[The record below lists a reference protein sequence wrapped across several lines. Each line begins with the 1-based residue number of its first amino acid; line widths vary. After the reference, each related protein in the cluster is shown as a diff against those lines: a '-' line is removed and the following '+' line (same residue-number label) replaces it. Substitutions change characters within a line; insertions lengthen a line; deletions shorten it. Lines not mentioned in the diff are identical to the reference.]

1 VQSLQRA
8 LAAVVVAAGLAL
20 AVLAAPARAQ
30 TSEQI
35 LDYTVDLRIEAAGT
49 LLVAERITY
58 DFGAAER
65 HGIFRDLPVRFRYD
79 DRSDRV
85 YPVQVLAVSGS
96 PGTPVQYMLEDVDS
110 TVKGVE
116 SALRIRIGDPDQTI
130 TGEHDYRIV
139 YRVEGTLNGFADH
152 DELYWN
158 AIGPQWEVP
167 IGQASVTVSAP
178 APISQVACYAGPV
191 GSTRSCAS
199 SKQDGATASFAAT
212 GLDPYEGV
220 TVVVGFPTGAVPA
233 LRPILD
239 ERWSLARAFSVTP
252 GTLAMA
258 GGVLVAVLLVLGW
271 LFGITGR
278 NRRPGDA
285 SASLAGDV
293 VEFAPPEGIR
303 PAQAGLLMDEVVK
316 PVAITATVVDL
327 AVRGYLRIEEAPAG
341 KVWGAKPDWR
351 LVKLK
356 AADNDLLDYE
366 RVLFDGLFPSRRR
379 RAKDVEAVWLS
390 DLHKQFHHRF
400 ELVRSWLC
408 QDAVQR
414 RWFIERPDKVQE
426 RWVARGRAVTVG
438 GAALTVLAFWLTHY
452 GLVVIPVLLV
462 GPVLMAGARRMPR
475 RTPVGAE
482 LFRRVQGF
490 RAYLQTAGVDGA
502 GSAQAPAQF
511 SSYLPYA
518 MVFGLTEQ
526 WTRTL
531 VLVGAPPQTP
541 WYWSHPPYS
550 PARFSFH
557 IGLFSSSAESLT
569 ASPPAVSGSSG
580 FSSSGGSSGGGGGGG
595 GGGSW

>member
-1 VQSLQRA
+1 
-8 LAAVVVAAGLAL
+8 
-20 AVLAAPARAQ
+20 
-30 TSEQI
+30 
-35 LDYTVDLRIEAAGT
+35 
-49 LLVAERITY
+49 
-58 DFGAAER
+58 
-65 HGIFRDLPVRFRYD
+65 
-79 DRSDRV
+79 
-85 YPVQVLAVSGS
+85 
-96 PGTPVQYMLEDVDS
+96 
-110 TVKGVE
+110 
-116 SALRIRIGDPDQTI
+116 
-130 TGEHDYRIV
+130 
-139 YRVEGTLNGFADH
+139 
-152 DELYWN
+152 
-158 AIGPQWEVP
+158 
-167 IGQASVTVSAP
+167 
-178 APISQVACYAGPV
+178 
-191 GSTRSCAS
+191 
-199 SKQDGATASFAAT
+199 
-212 GLDPYEGV
+212 
-220 TVVVGFPTGAVPA
+220 
-233 LRPILD
+233 
-239 ERWSLARAFSVTP
+239 
-252 GTLAMA
+252 
-258 GGVLVAVLLVLGW
+258 
-271 LFGITGR
+271 
-278 NRRPGDA
+278 
-285 SASLAGDV
+285 
-293 VEFAPPEGIR
+293 
-303 PAQAGLLMDEVVK
+303 
-316 PVAITATVVDL
+316 
-327 AVRGYLRIEEAPAG
+327 
-341 KVWGAKPDWR
+341 
-351 LVKLK
+351 
-356 AADNDLLDYE
+356 
-366 RVLFDGLFPSRRR
+366 
-379 RAKDVEAVWLS
+379 VEAVWLS

-400 ELVRSWLC
+400 ELVRSRLC

-462 GPVLMAGARRMPR
+462 GPVLTAGARRMPR